1 MTGDD
6 NFLDDNDFEKLLN
19 DFINGDTPEKSEK
32 ETEVNEV
39 EISEEKKREAEKQ
52 AAALIDDNYVNIP
65 NIEDTYMP
73 NLDEPE
79 TTSEQED
86 FSSSAH
92 TPEFYANQ
100 SELAQAKADYE
111 NQENQPMLGT
121 DESEL
126 AQAFVNFSSSINNLC
141 VARLHKEY
149 NPKFKIE
156 SLYPNYKPSTGLIL
170 SDDLVDGWLLLS
182 KMFPQD
188 VGTFSLKSTDEQ
200 FLNFAEK
207 LNNQDLQL
215 AVISYVEIM
224 IDMEACELSYT
235 AKLLRYQEKHVKKIL
250 YEEYL
255 ARKERQRKFVTE
267 IAKQDFPIDAE
278 LLVTNYFRVAQ
289 KDVDGAFRALTT
301 NPAVF
306 APIDFKKLKPHF
318 FGLIK
323 VSPRDGIKMNI
334 KIGNFLKSLRV

>member
-1 MTGDD
+1 MADD
-6 NFLDDNDFEKLLN
+6 KNIMDDDDFEKLLN
-19 DFINGDTPEKSEK
+19 DFINGDSTEEDEQEKSPDDKKRQTEQKAAAIIADDYVKTPE
-32 ETEVNEV
+32 N
-39 EISEEKKREAEKQ
+39 
-52 AAALIDDNYVNIP
+52 D
-65 NIEDTYMP
+65 IEDDKYLP
-73 NLDEPE
+73 NLDE
-79 TTSEQED
+79 
-86 FSSSAH
+86 A
-92 TPEFYANQ
+92 Q

-111 NQENQPMLGT
+111 EQENQPMLGT

-126 AQAFVNFSSSINNLC
+126 AQAFVNFSSSINNITK
-141 VARLHKEY
+141 VRLKEEFI
-149 NPKFKIE
+149 PKFKIE
-156 SLYPNYKPSTGLIL
+156 TLYPNYKPSTGLVI
-170 SDDLVDGWLLLS
+170 SDDMVDGWLLLS

-188 VGTFSLKSTDEQ
+188 VGTFPLKSTDEQ

-207 LNNQDLQL
+207 LTNQDLQL

-224 IDMEACELSYT
+224 IDLEACELSYM

-255 ARKERQRKFVTE
+255 ARKERQRKFVAE
-267 IAKQDFPIDAE
+267 ISKQDFPIDAE

-289 KDVDGAFRALTT
+289 KDVDGAFKALTT
-301 NPAVF
+301 NPAIF

-334 KIGNFLKSLRV
+334 KIGNYLKNLKV

>member
-1 MTGDD
+1 MVGKNDIFD
-6 NFLDDNDFEKLLN
+6 EDDFEKLLN
-19 DFINGDTPEKSEK
+19 DFINTDEKSE
-32 ETEVNEV
+32 NEQKNTDQQPKDSA
-39 EISEEKKREAEKQ
+39 EDKKREAEKEAV
-52 AAALIDDNYVNIP
+52 AAIGDYLELPELEDDAYEVA
-65 NIEDTYMP
+65 EDDIYKTD
-73 NLDEPE
+73 LEE
-79 TTSEQED
+79 T
-86 FSSSAH
+86 
-92 TPEFYANQ
+92 Q
-100 SELAQAKADYE
+100 SVLAQAKSDYE
-111 NQENQPMLGT
+111 EQENQPMLGT

-126 AQAFVNFSSSINNLC
+126 AQAFVNFSSSVNNLC
-141 VARLHKEY
+141 RNRLQKEFQ
-149 NPKFKIE
+149 PKFRIE
-156 SLYPNYKPSTGLIL
+156 TLYPNYKPSTGLIL
-170 SDDLVDGWLLLS
+170 SGDLVDGWLLLC

-224 IDMEACELSYT
+224 IDLEACELSYT

-255 ARKERQRKFVTE
+255 ARKERQRKFVE
-267 IAKQDFPIDAE
+267 AINKQDFPIDAE
-278 LLVTNYFRVAQ
+278 LLVANYFRVAQ

-334 KIGNFLKSLRV
+334 KIGNFLRNLRV

>member
-1 MTGDD
+1 MADEK
-6 NFLDDNDFEKLLN
+6 NILDDDDFEKLLN
-19 DFINGDTPEKSEK
+19 DFINSDPEE
-32 ETEVNEV
+32 ENEP
-39 EISEEKKREAEKQ
+39 SDNKREVEKQ
-52 AAALIDDNYVNIP
+52 AAAAIADDYAQQS
-65 NIEDTYMP
+65 ETEETYDP
-73 NLDEPE
+73 GFEE
-79 TTSEQED
+79 T
-86 FSSSAH
+86 H
-92 TPEFYANQ
+92 
-100 SELAQAKADYE
+100 SELAQARQDYDE
-111 NQENQPMLGT
+111 HESEPMLGT

-126 AQAFVNFSSSINNLC
+126 AQAFVNYSSSINNLTK
-141 VARLHKEY
+141 ARLQQEFL
-149 NPKFKIE
+149 PKFKIE
-156 SLYPNYKPSTGLIL
+156 MLYPNYKPSTGLIL
-170 SDDLVDGWLLLS
+170 SDDVVDGWLLLS

-188 VGTFSLKSTDEQ
+188 VGTFPMKSTDEQ

-207 LNNQDLQL
+207 LKDQDLQL

-224 IDMEACELSYT
+224 IDMEACELSYM

-255 ARKERQRKFVTE
+255 ARKERQRKFVE
-267 IAKQDFPIDAE
+267 AISAQDFPIDAD

-289 KDVDGAFRALTT
+289 KDVDGAFNALTT

-334 KIGNFLKSLRV
+334 KIGNFLKNLRV